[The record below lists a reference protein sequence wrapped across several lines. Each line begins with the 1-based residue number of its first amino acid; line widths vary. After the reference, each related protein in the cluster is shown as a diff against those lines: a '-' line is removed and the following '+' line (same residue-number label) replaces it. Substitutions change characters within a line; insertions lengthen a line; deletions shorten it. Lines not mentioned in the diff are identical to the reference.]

1 MYYEH
6 FRLSGPPFE
15 FNPSASVL
23 YMSAGHR
30 EGLAALE
37 WGLSEPSGF
46 TMLVGEIGAGKTTL
60 IYSLLSARHSGVRTA
75 WVANPR
81 ISFEEML
88 RQILGQLGDNRS
100 EKVGKFVLLQAFE
113 AQLAKLPPD
122 ECLAVIIDEAQDL
135 SDDALEDLRLL
146 SNFQSLER
154 RRLQFVL
161 VGQIEL
167 ATRLASPKLRQL
179 NQRIGARALL
189 PTLQGNEIYDYVD
202 YRLRAKGGDIKTLF
216 THGALKELT
225 HASGGIPRRINVLCH
240 NALFNAFAQGEP
252 CVTAENMRDAA
263 HDYDHLLMSKAS
275 MSAKVS
281 AKMAASASAAMQSA
295 GSAMQS
301 ASAAMLSTTGALRL
315 AAASIGRKAKP
326 SGPIKPAIQSF
337 AAVAVRA
344 LSAAATFAAL
354 CLLGVAVAGFLEM
367 QPVRENLSA
376 FAHRFASQAAA
387 KLRTPIV
394 VERSPLQFMPNSNR
408 APAASAP
415 NTIGLAPVN
424 AHDRA
429 AKTENELIMR
439 GRPEAPATGASS
451 AKVRPVPNEHPPEAS
466 ARPNIVPVTLSRAAN
481 LSAPTP
487 RAAVAAPTA
496 VTRPQPM
503 VMVRARAGDTLSKI
517 AMRLYGSFEEDDVR
531 EDVSKIRAANPQIKN
546 ANLIYPGQ
554 SIRVQQASK

>member
-6 FRLSGPPFE
+6 FRLTGPPFE

-60 IYSLLSARHSGVRTA
+60 IYSLLAARHSGVHTA

-81 ISFEEML
+81 ISFEEIL

-100 EKVGKFVLLQAFE
+100 EKIGKFVLLQAFE
-113 AQLAKLPPD
+113 AQLAKLGPE
-122 ECLAVIIDEAQDL
+122 ECLAIIIDEAQDL

-154 RRLQFVL
+154 RRLQIVL
-161 VGQIEL
+161 VGQLDL

-216 THGALKELT
+216 THGALKELAQ
-225 HASGGIPRRINVLCH
+225 ASGGIPRRINVLCH

-263 HDYDHLLMSKAS
+263 HDYDHLLVSKGS
-275 MSAKVS
+275 VS
-281 AKMAASASAAMQSA
+281 AKMAASASA
-295 GSAMQS
+295 AMQS
-301 ASAAMLSTTGALRL
+301 ASAAMLSTTGALRS

-326 SGPIKPAIQSF
+326 SGPVKPAIRSF

-344 LSAAATFAAL
+344 LSAATTFAAL
-354 CLLGVAVAGFLEM
+354 CLLGVAVAGLLEM
-367 QPVRENLSA
+367 QPVRDNISA
-376 FAHRFASQAAA
+376 LAHRFASHAAA
-387 KLRTPIV
+387 KLRTPITPIV
-394 VERSPLQFMPNSNR
+394 VERSPSQFATGSYRSTIP
-408 APAASAP
+408 AP
-415 NTIGLAPVN
+415 NTMALAAVN
-424 AHDRA
+424 AHT
-429 AKTENELIMR
+429 AKTANELIMR
-439 GRPEAPATGASS
+439 GRADSRVTNTPATN
-451 AKVRPVPNEHPPEAS
+451 VRPVPKERSPEAS
-466 ARPNIVPVTLSRAAN
+466 AAPNIVPVKLSPVTN
-481 LSAPTP
+481 VSAPAP
-487 RAAVAAPTA
+487 RAAVAPAAA
-496 VTRPQPM
+496 VTRPRPT
-503 VMVRARAGDTLSKI
+503 VMVRAGDTLSKI
-517 AMRLYGSFEEDDVR
+517 AMRLYGSFKEDEVR
-531 EDVSKIRAANPQIKN
+531 EDVSRLRAANPQIKN

>member
-6 FRLSGPPFE
+6 FRLTGPPFE

-23 YMSAGHR
+23 FMSAGHR

-60 IYSLLSARHSGVRTA
+60 IHSLLSTRHSGVRTA

-81 ISFEEML
+81 ITFEEML
-88 RQILGQLGDNRS
+88 RQILGQLGVNRS

-113 AQLAKLPPD
+113 AQLASLKPD

-154 RRLQFVL
+154 RRLQIVL
-161 VGQIEL
+161 VGQPDL
-167 ATRLASPKLRQL
+167 AARLASPKLRQF

-216 THGALKELT
+216 THGALKELSR
-225 HASGGIPRRINVLCH
+225 ASGGIPRRINVLCH

-252 CVTAENMRDAA
+252 CVTADNMRDAA
-263 HDYDHLLMSKAS
+263 HDYDHLMVSKAS
-275 MSAKVS
+275 MSARMS
-281 AKMAASASAAMQSA
+281 EKMSASASA
-295 GSAMQS
+295 AMQS
-301 ASAAMLSTTGALRL
+301 ASAAMLSTTGALRR
-315 AAASIGRKAKP
+315 AIAGVGRVSMPAT
-326 SGPIKPAIQSF
+326 PIRPAIQSF

-344 LSAAATFAAL
+344 LSAAVTFAAL
-354 CLLGVAVAGFLEM
+354 CLLGVAVAGMLQL
-367 QPVRENLSA
+367 QPVRDNISA

-387 KLRTPIV
+387 KFKAPIV
-394 VERSPLQFMPNSNR
+394 VERSPLQFMTNSN
-408 APAASAP
+408 PA
-415 NTIGLAPVN
+415 TAPVPNAIGVAPFN
-424 AHDRA
+424 AHNRTA
-429 AKTENELIMR
+429 RTENELIMR
-439 GRPEAPATGASS
+439 GRADSHATNVPAANASS
-451 AKVRPVPNEHPPEAS
+451 SKVRPAPSERQPEAS
-466 ARPNIVPVTLSRAAN
+466 VAPNIVPVTLKPVTN
-481 LSAPTP
+481 YSAP
-487 RAAVAAPTA
+487 APTS
-496 VTRPQPM
+496 T
-503 VMVRARAGDTLSKI
+503 VMVRAGDTLSKI
-517 AMRLYGSFEEDDVR
+517 AMRLYGSFEEDDVK
-531 EDVSKIRAANPQIKN
+531 EDVSRLRAANPQIKN

>member
-6 FRLSGPPFE
+6 FRLTGPPFE

-23 YMSAGHR
+23 FMSAGHR

-60 IYSLLSARHSGVRTA
+60 IYSLLSTRHSGVCTA

-81 ISFEEML
+81 ITFEEML
-88 RQILGQLGDNRS
+88 RQILGQLGVNRS

-113 AQLAKLPPD
+113 AQLASLKPD

-154 RRLQFVL
+154 RRLQIVL
-161 VGQIEL
+161 VGQPDL
-167 ATRLASPKLRQL
+167 AIRLASPKLRQL

-216 THGALKELT
+216 THGALKELSR
-225 HASGGIPRRINVLCH
+225 ASGGIPRRINVLCH

-252 CVTAENMRDAA
+252 CVTSENMRDAA
-263 HDYDHLLMSKAS
+263 HDYDHLLVSRAS
-275 MSAKVS
+275 MSAKV
-281 AKMAASASAAMQSA
+281 AASASA
-295 GSAMQS
+295 AMQS
-301 ASAAMLSTTGALRL
+301 ASAAMLSTTGALRR
-315 AAASIGRKAKP
+315 AVAGVGQVSMPAT
-326 SGPIKPAIQSF
+326 PIRRAIQSF
-337 AAVAVRA
+337 AAAAVRA

-354 CLLGVAVAGFLEM
+354 CLLAVAVAGTLQL
-367 QPVRENLSA
+367 QPVRENISA

-387 KLRTPIV
+387 KFKAPIV
-394 VERSPLQFMPNSNR
+394 VERSPLQFMTNPNPAT
-408 APAASAP
+408 APAPNAIGVAP
-415 NTIGLAPVN
+415 FN
-424 AHDRA
+424 AHDRNA
-429 AKTENELIMR
+429 RTENELIMR
-439 GRPEAPATGASS
+439 RRADSRASNVPATNASS
-451 AKVRPVPNEHPPEAS
+451 SKVQPAPSERQPEAS
-466 ARPNIVPVTLSRAAN
+466 AAPNIVPVKLPPAPSSASAA
-481 LSAPTP
+481 T
-487 RAAVAAPTA
+487 TA
-496 VTRPQPM
+496 VTRPQPT
-503 VMVRARAGDTLSKI
+503 VMVREGDTLSKI

-531 EDVSKIRAANPQIKN
+531 EDVSRIRAANPQIKN

>member
-6 FRLSGPPFE
+6 FRLNGAPFE

-60 IYSLLSARHSGVRTA
+60 IYSLLSSRRSGVRIA

-88 RQILGQLGDNRS
+88 RQILGQLGVNRS
-100 EKVGKFVLLQAFE
+100 EKIGKFVLLQAFDAE
-113 AQLAKLPPD
+113 LAKLGPD

-154 RRLQFVL
+154 RRLQIVL
-161 VGQIEL
+161 VGQLDL

-216 THGALKELT
+216 THGALKELAL
-225 HASGGIPRRINVLCH
+225 ASGGIPRRINVLCH

-263 HDYDHLLMSKAS
+263 HDYDHLLVNKGS
-275 MSAKVS
+275 VS
-281 AKMAASASAAMQSA
+281 AKMTASASAAI
-295 GSAMQS
+295 QS
-301 ASAAMLSTTGALRL
+301 ASAAMLSTTGALRS
-315 AAASIGRKAKP
+315 AASSIKQKATP
-326 SGPIKPAIQSF
+326 AESIRPAIRSG
-337 AAVAVRA
+337 AETAVRA

-354 CLLGVAVAGFLEM
+354 ALLGVAVAGLLEQ
-367 QPVRENLSA
+367 QPVRNNLSTL
-376 FAHRFASQAAA
+376 AHRFVSKAATRL
-387 KLRTPIV
+387 KTPVTPIIL
-394 VERSPLQFMPNSNR
+394 ERHPLQVTTGSGTAVP
-408 APAASAP
+408 AP
-415 NTIGLAPVN
+415 NTIRLERVN

-429 AKTENELIMR
+429 AKTENQLIMR
-439 GRPEAPATGASS
+439 GRADVPSTHTSSIKNRPAPIE
-451 AKVRPVPNEHPPEAS
+451 REPEAS
-466 ARPNIVPVTLSRAAN
+466 AAPNIVPVTLS
-481 LSAPTP
+481 P
-487 RAAVAAPTA
+487 
-496 VTRPQPM
+496 VTTFATRSPQST
-503 VMVRARAGDTLSKI
+503 VMVRAGDTLSKI
-517 AMRLYGSFEEDDVR
+517 AMRLYGSFGEDDVR
-531 EDVSKIRAANPQIKN
+531 NDVSRIRAANPQIKN

-554 SIRVQQASK
+554 SIRVDRASK

>member
-6 FRLSGPPFE
+6 FGLTGAPFE

-23 YMSAGHR
+23 FMSAGHR

-60 IYSLLSARHSGVRTA
+60 IHSLLSTRHSGVRTA

-81 ISFEEML
+81 ITFEEML
-88 RQILGQLGDNRS
+88 RQILGQLGVNRS

-113 AQLAKLPPD
+113 AQLASLKPD

-154 RRLQFVL
+154 RRLQIVL
-161 VGQIEL
+161 VGQPDL
-167 ATRLASPKLRQL
+167 AARLASPKLRQF

-216 THGALKELT
+216 THGALKELSR
-225 HASGGIPRRINVLCH
+225 ASGGIPRRINVLCH

-252 CVTAENMRDAA
+252 CVTADNMRDAA
-263 HDYDHLLMSKAS
+263 HDYDHLMVSKAS
-275 MSAKVS
+275 MSARMS
-281 AKMAASASAAMQSA
+281 EKMSASASA
-295 GSAMQS
+295 AMQS
-301 ASAAMLSTTGALRL
+301 ASAAMLSTTGALRR
-315 AAASIGRKAKP
+315 AIAGVGRVSMPAT
-326 SGPIKPAIQSF
+326 PIRPAIQSF

-344 LSAAATFAAL
+344 LSAAVTFAAL
-354 CLLGVAVAGFLEM
+354 CLLGVAVAGMLQL
-367 QPVRENLSA
+367 QPVRDNISA

-387 KLRTPIV
+387 KFKAPIV
-394 VERSPLQFMPNSNR
+394 VERSPLQFMTNSN
-408 APAASAP
+408 PA
-415 NTIGLAPVN
+415 TAPVPNAIGVAPFN
-424 AHDRA
+424 AHNRTA
-429 AKTENELIMR
+429 RTENELIMR
-439 GRPEAPATGASS
+439 GRADSHATNVPAANASS
-451 AKVRPVPNEHPPEAS
+451 SKVRPAPSERQPEAS
-466 ARPNIVPVTLSRAAN
+466 VAPNIVPVTLTPVTN
-481 LSAPTP
+481 YSAP
-487 RAAVAAPTA
+487 APTS
-496 VTRPQPM
+496 T
-503 VMVRARAGDTLSKI
+503 VMVRAGDTLSKI
-517 AMRLYGSFEEDDVR
+517 AMRLYGSFEEDDVK
-531 EDVSKIRAANPQIKN
+531 EDVSRLRAANPQIKN

>member
-6 FRLSGPPFE
+6 FRLTGPPFE

-23 YMSAGHR
+23 FMSAGHR

-60 IYSLLSARHSGVRTA
+60 IHSLLSTRHSGVRTA

-81 ISFEEML
+81 ITFEEML
-88 RQILGQLGDNRS
+88 RQILGQLGVNRS

-113 AQLAKLPPD
+113 AQLASLKPD

-154 RRLQFVL
+154 RRLQIVL
-161 VGQIEL
+161 VGQPDL
-167 ATRLASPKLRQL
+167 AARLASPKLRQF

-216 THGALKELT
+216 THGALKELSR
-225 HASGGIPRRINVLCH
+225 ASGGIPRRINVLCH

-263 HDYDHLLMSKAS
+263 HDYDHLMVSKAS
-275 MSAKVS
+275 MSARMS
-281 AKMAASASAAMQSA
+281 EKMSASASA
-295 GSAMQS
+295 AMQS
-301 ASAAMLSTTGALRL
+301 ASAAMLSTTGALRR
-315 AAASIGRKAKP
+315 AIAGVGRVSMPAT
-326 SGPIKPAIQSF
+326 PIRPAIQSF

-344 LSAAATFAAL
+344 LSAAVTFAAL
-354 CLLGVAVAGFLEM
+354 CLLGVAVAGMLQL
-367 QPVRENLSA
+367 QPVRDNISA

-387 KLRTPIV
+387 KFKAPIV
-394 VERSPLQFMPNSNR
+394 VERSPLQFMTNSN
-408 APAASAP
+408 PA
-415 NTIGLAPVN
+415 TAPVPNAIGVAPFN
-424 AHDRA
+424 AHNRTA
-429 AKTENELIMR
+429 RTENELIMR
-439 GRPEAPATGASS
+439 GRADRHATNVPATNASS
-451 AKVRPVPNEHPPEAS
+451 SKVRPAPSERQPEAS
-466 ARPNIVPVTLSRAAN
+466 VAPNIVPVTLTPVTN
-481 LSAPTP
+481 YSAP
-487 RAAVAAPTA
+487 APTS
-496 VTRPQPM
+496 T
-503 VMVRARAGDTLSKI
+503 VMVRAGDTLSKI
-517 AMRLYGSFEEDDVR
+517 AMRLYGSFEEDDVK
-531 EDVSKIRAANPQIKN
+531 EDVSRLRAANPQIKN

>member
-23 YMSAGHR
+23 FMSAGHR

-60 IYSLLSARHSGVRTA
+60 IYSLLSARHNGVRTA

-100 EKVGKFVLLQAFE
+100 EKVGKFVLLQGFE
-113 AQLAKLPPD
+113 AQLAKLGPD

-154 RRLQFVL
+154 RRLQIVL
-161 VGQIEL
+161 VGQLDL
-167 ATRLASPKLRQL
+167 ATRLALPKLRQL

-202 YRLRAKGGDIKTLF
+202 YRLRAKGGDLKNLF
-216 THGALKELT
+216 TQGALKELAR
-225 HASGGIPRRINVLCH
+225 ASGGIPRRINVLCH
-240 NALFNAFAQGEP
+240 NALFNAFAQGEQS
-252 CVTAENMRDAA
+252 VTAENMRDAA
-263 HDYDHLLMSKAS
+263 HDYDHLLVSKAS
-275 MSAKVS
+275 VS

-295 GSAMQS
+295 G
-301 ASAAMLSTTGALRL
+301 AAMHSTTGALRNL
-315 AAASIGRKAKP
+315 AVASKGRIAVPAASLR
-326 SGPIKPAIQSF
+326 PAIRSG

-344 LSAAATFAAL
+344 LSAATTFAAL
-354 CLLGVAVAGFLEM
+354 ALLGVAVAGLLQM
-367 QPVRENLSA
+367 QPVRNNLSA
-376 FAHRFASQAAA
+376 LANRFVSKAA
-387 KLRTPIV
+387 KLRTPIAPIV
-394 VERSPLQFMPNSNR
+394 VERSPSHFATSSYRTTVP
-408 APAASAP
+408 AP
-415 NTIGLAPVN
+415 NTMGLAPVN
-424 AHDRA
+424 VHDRSAKA
-429 AKTENELIMR
+429 ANELILH
-439 GRPEAPATGASS
+439 GRPDAPSTGASS
-451 AKVRPVPNEHPPEAS
+451 IEVRPVPKERPPEAS
-466 ARPNIVPVTLSRAAN
+466 AAPNIVPVTLSPAVNFPAR
-481 LSAPTP
+481 SP
-487 RAAVAAPTA
+487 RPAVDEDDAV
-496 VTRPQPM
+496 VTRPQST
-503 VMVRARAGDTLSKI
+503 VMVRAGDTLSKI
-517 AMRLYGSFEEDDVR
+517 AMRLYGSFETDDVR
-531 EDVSKIRAANPQIKN
+531 DDVVRLRAANPQIKN

-554 SIRVQQASK
+554 SIRVQQASR

>member
-6 FRLSGPPFE
+6 FRLSGAPFE

-113 AQLAKLPPD
+113 AQLAKLQPD

-154 RRLQFVL
+154 RRLQIVL
-161 VGQIEL
+161 VGQTEL
-167 ATRLASPKLRQL
+167 ATRLSSPKLRQF

-202 YRLRAKGGDIKTLF
+202 YRLRSKGGDVKTLF
-216 THGALKELT
+216 THGALKELA

-263 HDYDHLLMSKAS
+263 HDYDHLLVSKAS
-275 MSAKVS
+275 RS
-281 AKMAASASAAMQSA
+281 AKMAASASA
-295 GSAMQS
+295 AMQS

-315 AAASIGRKAKP
+315 AAASIGRRAKP

-367 QPVRENLSA
+367 QPVRENISA

-387 KLRTPIV
+387 KFKAPIV
-394 VERSPLQFMPNSNR
+394 VERSPLQYMPNSNR
-408 APAASAP
+408 ATAASAP
-415 NTIGLAPVN
+415 NTIGAAPVN
-424 AHDRA
+424 AHDRT

-439 GRPEAPATGASS
+439 GRPEAPATRASS
-451 AKVRPVPNEHPPEAS
+451 VKVRPVPNEHPPEAS
-466 ARPNIVPVTLSRAAN
+466 AAPNIVPVTLSPAAN
-481 LSAPTP
+481 LSAPAP
-487 RAAVAAPTA
+487 RAALAAPAA
-496 VTRPQPM
+496 VRRPQPT
-503 VMVRARAGDTLSKI
+503 VMVRAGDTLSKI
-517 AMRLYGSFEEDDVR
+517 AMRLYGSFQEDDVR
-531 EDVSKIRAANPQIKN
+531 EDVSRIRAANPQIKN

>member
-60 IYSLLSARHSGVRTA
+60 IHSLLSTRHSGVRTA

-100 EKVGKFVLLQAFE
+100 EKIGKFVLLQAFE
-113 AQLAKLPPD
+113 AQLASLKPD
-122 ECLAVIIDEAQDL
+122 ECLAVIIDEAQGL

-154 RRLQFVL
+154 RRLQIVL
-161 VGQIEL
+161 VGQPDL

-216 THGALKELT
+216 THGALKELSR
-225 HASGGIPRRINVLCH
+225 ASGGIPRRINVLCH
-240 NALFNAFAQGEP
+240 NALFNAFAQGEL

-263 HDYDHLLMSKAS
+263 HDYDHLLVSKAS
-275 MSAKVS
+275 MSAKMS
-281 AKMAASASAAMQSA
+281 ASASK
-295 GSAMQS
+295 AMQS
-301 ASAAMLSTTGALRL
+301 ASAAMLSTTGALRRAL
-315 AAASIGRKAKP
+315 ARRVAMPAT
-326 SGPIKPAIQSF
+326 PIRPAIQSF

-344 LSAAATFAAL
+344 LSAAVTFAAL
-354 CLLGVAVAGFLEM
+354 CLLGVAVAGMLQL
-367 QPVRENLSA
+367 QPVRNNLSSL
-376 FAHRFASQAAA
+376 AHRFTSQAA
-387 KLRTPIV
+387 KLRTPITPIII
-394 VERSPLQFMPNSNR
+394 ERSLSHFATSSDR
-408 APAASAP
+408 TIAPAP
-415 NTIGLAPVN
+415 NTIGLAPVT
-424 AHDRA
+424 AHDRT
-429 AKTENELIMR
+429 AKTANELIMR
-439 GRPEAPATGASS
+439 GRADAPS
-451 AKVRPVPNEHPPEAS
+451 RPVSKQRQPEAS
-466 ARPNIVPVTLSRAAN
+466 VAPNIVPVSLTPVTN
-481 LSAPTP
+481 YSAP
-487 RAAVAAPTA
+487 APTST
-496 VTRPQPM
+496 VL
-503 VMVRARAGDTLSKI
+503 VRAGDTLSKI
-517 AMRLYGSFEEDDVR
+517 AMRLYGSFKEDDVR
-531 EDVSKIRAANPQIKN
+531 EDVSRIRAANPQIKN

>member
-23 YMSAGHR
+23 FMSAGHR

-60 IYSLLSARHSGVRTA
+60 IHSLLSTRHSGVRTA

-81 ISFEEML
+81 ITFEEML
-88 RQILGQLGDNRS
+88 RQILGQLGVNRS

-113 AQLAKLPPD
+113 AQLASLKPD

-154 RRLQFVL
+154 RRLQIVL
-161 VGQIEL
+161 VGQPDL
-167 ATRLASPKLRQL
+167 AARLASPKLRQF

-216 THGALKELT
+216 THGALKELSR
-225 HASGGIPRRINVLCH
+225 ASGGIPRRINVLCH

-252 CVTAENMRDAA
+252 CVTADNMRDAA
-263 HDYDHLLMSKAS
+263 HDYDHLMVSKAS
-275 MSAKVS
+275 MSARMS
-281 AKMAASASAAMQSA
+281 EKMSASASA
-295 GSAMQS
+295 AMQS
-301 ASAAMLSTTGALRL
+301 ASAAMLSTTGALRR
-315 AAASIGRKAKP
+315 AIAGVGRVSMPAT
-326 SGPIKPAIQSF
+326 PIRPAIQSF

-344 LSAAATFAAL
+344 LSAAVTFAAL
-354 CLLGVAVAGFLEM
+354 CLLGVAVAGMLQL
-367 QPVRENLSA
+367 QPVRDNISA

-387 KLRTPIV
+387 KFKAPIV
-394 VERSPLQFMPNSNR
+394 VERSPLQFMTNSN
-408 APAASAP
+408 PA
-415 NTIGLAPVN
+415 TAPVPNAIGVAPFN
-424 AHDRA
+424 AHNRTA
-429 AKTENELIMR
+429 RTENELIMR
-439 GRPEAPATGASS
+439 GRADSHATNVPAANASS
-451 AKVRPVPNEHPPEAS
+451 SKVRPAPSERQPEAS
-466 ARPNIVPVTLSRAAN
+466 VAPNIVPVTLKPVTN
-481 LSAPTP
+481 YSAP
-487 RAAVAAPTA
+487 APTS
-496 VTRPQPM
+496 T
-503 VMVRARAGDTLSKI
+503 VMVRAGDTLSKI
-517 AMRLYGSFEEDDVR
+517 AMRLYGSFEEDDVK
-531 EDVSKIRAANPQIKN
+531 EDVSRLRAANPQIKN

>member
-15 FNPSASVL
+15 FNPSSSVL
-23 YMSAGHR
+23 FMSAGHR

-60 IYSLLSARHSGVRTA
+60 IHSLLSTRHSGVRTA

-81 ISFEEML
+81 ITFEEML
-88 RQILGQLGDNRS
+88 RQILGQLGVNRS

-113 AQLAKLPPD
+113 AQLASLKPD

-154 RRLQFVL
+154 RRLQIVL
-161 VGQIEL
+161 VGQPDL
-167 ATRLASPKLRQL
+167 AARLASPKLRQF

-216 THGALKELT
+216 THGALKELSR
-225 HASGGIPRRINVLCH
+225 ASGGIPRRINVLCH

-252 CVTAENMRDAA
+252 CVTADNMRDAA
-263 HDYDHLLMSKAS
+263 HDYDHLMVSKAS
-275 MSAKVS
+275 MSARMS
-281 AKMAASASAAMQSA
+281 EKMSASASA
-295 GSAMQS
+295 AMQS
-301 ASAAMLSTTGALRL
+301 ASAAMLSTTGALRR
-315 AAASIGRKAKP
+315 AIAGVGRVSMPAT
-326 SGPIKPAIQSF
+326 PIRPAIQSF

-344 LSAAATFAAL
+344 LSAAVTFAAL
-354 CLLGVAVAGFLEM
+354 CLLGVAVAGMLQL
-367 QPVRENLSA
+367 QPVRDNISA

-387 KLRTPIV
+387 KFKAPIV
-394 VERSPLQFMPNSNR
+394 VERSPLQFMTNSN
-408 APAASAP
+408 PA
-415 NTIGLAPVN
+415 TAPVPNAIGVAPFN
-424 AHDRA
+424 AHNRTA
-429 AKTENELIMR
+429 RTENELIMR
-439 GRPEAPATGASS
+439 GRADSHATNVPAANASS
-451 AKVRPVPNEHPPEAS
+451 SKVRPAPSERQPEAS
-466 ARPNIVPVTLSRAAN
+466 VAPNIVPVTLKPVTN
-481 LSAPTP
+481 YSAP
-487 RAAVAAPTA
+487 APTS
-496 VTRPQPM
+496 T
-503 VMVRARAGDTLSKI
+503 VMVRAGDTLSKI
-517 AMRLYGSFEEDDVR
+517 AMRLYGSFEEDDVK
-531 EDVSKIRAANPQIKN
+531 EDVSRLRAANPQIKN

>member
-6 FRLSGPPFE
+6 FRLNGAPFE

-60 IYSLLSARHSGVRTA
+60 IYSLLSSRHNGVRTA

-88 RQILGQLGDNRS
+88 RQILGQLGVNRS
-100 EKVGKFVLLQAFE
+100 EKIGKLVLLQAFDAE
-113 AQLAKLPPD
+113 LAKLGPD

-154 RRLQFVL
+154 RRLQIVL
-161 VGQIEL
+161 VGQLDL

-202 YRLRAKGGDIKTLF
+202 YRLRSKGGDIKTLF
-216 THGALKELT
+216 SQGALKELAR
-225 HASGGIPRRINVLCH
+225 ASGGIPRRINVLCH

-252 CVTAENMRDAA
+252 CVTAENMGDAA
-263 HDYDHLLMSKAS
+263 HDYDHLLVSKGS
-275 MSAKVS
+275 VS
-281 AKMAASASAAMQSA
+281 AKMAASASA
-295 GSAMQS
+295 AMQS
-301 ASAAMLSTTGALRL
+301 ASAAMLSTTGALRS
-315 AAASIGRKAKP
+315 AASSIRQKATP
-326 SGPIKPAIQSF
+326 AESIRPAMRSG
-337 AAVAVRA
+337 AATVVRA

-354 CLLGVAVAGFLEM
+354 ALLGVAVAGLLEQ
-367 QPVRENLSA
+367 QPVRNNLSTL
-376 FAHRFASQAAA
+376 AHRFASKAAT
-387 KLRTPIV
+387 KLRTPITPIV
-394 VERSPLQFMPNSNR
+394 VERSPLQFMKSSPG
-408 APAASAP
+408 AAGQAP

-429 AKTENELIMR
+429 AKTENQLIMR
-439 GRPEAPATGASS
+439 GRGDAPPTHASS
-451 AKVRPVPNEHPPEAS
+451 IKVRPAPIEREPEAS
-466 ARPNIVPVTLSRAAN
+466 AAPSIVPVTLSRVTTFPAR
-481 LSAPTP
+481 SP
-487 RAAVAAPTA
+487 RST
-496 VTRPQPM
+496 
-503 VMVRARAGDTLSKI
+503 VMVRAGDTLSKI

-531 EDVSKIRAANPQIKN
+531 DDVSRIRAANPQIKN

-554 SIRVQQASK
+554 SIRVDRGSK

>member
-6 FRLSGPPFE
+6 FRLTGPPFE

-23 YMSAGHR
+23 FMSAGHR

-60 IYSLLSARHSGVRTA
+60 IHSLLSTCHSGVRTA

-88 RQILGQLGDNRS
+88 RQILGQLGVNRS

-113 AQLAKLPPD
+113 AQLASLKPD

-154 RRLQFVL
+154 RRLQIVL
-161 VGQIEL
+161 VGQPDL
-167 ATRLASPKLRQL
+167 AIRLASAKLRQL

-202 YRLRAKGGDIKTLF
+202 YRLRPKGGDIKTLF
-216 THGALKELT
+216 THGALKELSR
-225 HASGGIPRRINVLCH
+225 ASGGIPRRINVLCH
-240 NALFNAFAQGEP
+240 NALFHAFAQGEP

-263 HDYDHLLMSKAS
+263 HDYDHLLVSKAS
-275 MSAKVS
+275 MSAK
-281 AKMAASASAAMQSA
+281 KMSASASA
-295 GSAMQS
+295 AMQS
-301 ASAAMLSTTGALRL
+301 ASAAMLSTTGALRRAVAGVGRVSMPATPIRRAIQL
-315 AAASIGRKAKP
+315 FAAA
-326 SGPIKPAIQSF
+326 
-337 AAVAVRA
+337 AVRA

-354 CLLGVAVAGFLEM
+354 CLLGVAVAGTLQL
-367 QPVRENLSA
+367 QPVRENISA
-376 FAHRFASQAAA
+376 FAHRFVSQAAA
-387 KLRTPIV
+387 KFRAPIV
-394 VERSPLQFMPNSNR
+394 VERSPLQFMTNSNPAT
-408 APAASAP
+408 APAPNAIGVAP
-415 NTIGLAPVN
+415 FN
-424 AHDRA
+424 AHGRA
-429 AKTENELIMR
+429 ARTENELIMR
-439 GRPEAPATGASS
+439 GRADSRASNVPASNASS
-451 AKVRPVPNEHPPEAS
+451 SKVPPAPSERQPEAS
-466 ARPNIVPVTLSRAAN
+466 AAPNIVPVKLSPAPSAA
-481 LSAPTP
+481 SAAT
-487 RAAVAAPTA
+487 TA
-496 VTRPQPM
+496 VTRPQPT
-503 VMVRARAGDTLSKI
+503 VMVRAGDTLSKI

-531 EDVSKIRAANPQIKN
+531 EDVSRIRAANPQIKN

>member
-6 FRLSGPPFE
+6 FRLSGAPFE

-81 ISFEEML
+81 ISFEEIL
-88 RQILGQLGDNRS
+88 RHILGQLGDNRS

-154 RRLQFVL
+154 RRLQIVL

-202 YRLRAKGGDIKTLF
+202 YRLRSKRGDIKTLF
-216 THGALKELT
+216 THGALKELA

-252 CVTAENMRDAA
+252 CVTAKNMRDAA
-263 HDYDHLLMSKAS
+263 HDYDHLLVSKAS
-275 MSAKVS
+275 MP
-281 AKMAASASAAMQSA
+281 AKMAASASA
-295 GSAMQS
+295 AMQS

-315 AAASIGRKAKP
+315 AAASIGRAMPARP
-326 SGPIKPAIQSF
+326 SRPAIHTF

-367 QPVRENLSA
+367 QPVRDNISA
-376 FAHRFASQAAA
+376 FANRFASQAAA
-387 KLRTPIV
+387 KLKTPIV

-408 APAASAP
+408 ATAPAP

-424 AHDRA
+424 AHDRT
-429 AKTENELIMR
+429 AKTANESIMR
-439 GRPEAPATGASS
+439 GRPEAPPTRASS
-451 AKVRPVPNEHPPEAS
+451 VKVRPAPNERQPEAS
-466 ARPNIVPVTLSRAAN
+466 AVPNIVPVKLSPATN
-481 LSAPTP
+481 ISAPAP
-487 RAAVAAPTA
+487 RVAVAAPAA
-496 VTRPQPM
+496 VTRPQPT
-503 VMVRARAGDTLSKI
+503 VMVRAGDTLSKI
-517 AMRLYGSFEEDDVR
+517 AMRIYGSFQEDDVR
-531 EDVSKIRAANPQIKN
+531 ADVSRIRAANPQIKN